1 MLKNVKESLNSI
13 MQSFAQ
19 YEQDNGVFFNFE
31 VTLIACS
38 LALTLTL
45 TFFFTGMF
53 ERILTKHGLMPI

>member
-19 YEQDNGVFFNFE
+19 YEQDNGVFSNFV

-38 LALTLTL
+38 LALSLTL
-45 TFFFTGMF
+45 TFFTGMF
-53 ERILTKHGLMPI
+53 ERILKKHGLMPI

>member
-19 YEQDNGVFFNFE
+19 YEQDNGVFFNFV

-45 TFFFTGMF
+45 TFFFFTGMF
-53 ERILTKHGLMPI
+53 ERILTKHIA

>member
-19 YEQDNGVFFNFE
+19 YEQDNGVFFNFV

-45 TFFFTGMF
+45 TFLLQECLKEF
-53 ERILTKHGLMPI
+53 

>member
-19 YEQDNGVFFNFE
+19 YEQDNGVFSNFV

-53 ERILTKHGLMPI
+53 ERILTKHIA